1 MGVPRTHAPLRLCL
15 HAIIRRQALG
25 SLLPK
30 SPPPTRPYCA
40 SRPAVLMYAPMP
52 PCAGMLSGL
61 FYQADLFQYVF
72 DYCRNT
78 LAGQIV
84 TQALPVSLLAPLPLN
99 LDGGNGVNS
108 TFPSLLSYY
117 ADTDG
122 FIAANPDPINASVV
136 AWCCA
141 TANCNMGT
149 APKPMPP
156 MPPPQA
162 QGKGAASF
170 AVPLMAAPAVL
181 SLAVAVN
188 VAITMLLR

>member
-1 MGVPRTHAPLRLCL
+1 
-15 HAIIRRQALG
+15 
-25 SLLPK
+25 
-30 SPPPTRPYCA
+30 
-40 SRPAVLMYAPMP
+40 MYAPMP

-84 TQALPVSLLAPLPLN
+84 TQALPVNLLAPLPLN

-162 QGKGAASF
+162 QGKGAAYF

-181 SLAVAVN
+181 ALAVAVN